1 MTKILNSAEILTFD
15 TIRYEINANHK
26 ISALSEIKLY
36 VGDRPVTIK
45 GCSTLNVETN
55 EGIIELVDKIDLT
68 KKYTLELVGVGTK
81 DVIPTAI
88 FDSEEF
94 INNYV
99 DYDANLGA
107 VINGNNVIFNV
118 WAPTASNV
126 ELRLYKNGHSEEAF
140 FTAPMTNGNKGTWT
154 YEVVDCPI
162 NAYYTYLVTTMNG
175 TQEAVDPYARAVG
188 VNGKRG
194 MVVDLSSTNP
204 SAWNNEEYIK
214 LEKYTDAIIWEVH
227 VRDFSNKIKSS
238 QYKGKY
244 LALTERG
251 LTNSYGESVGIDY
264 LVNLGIT
271 HVHLLPIHDYA
282 TVDETKPDEQFNWGY
297 DPANYN
303 ALEGSYSLDPYN
315 GEVRI
320 KEFKM
325 AVQAL
330 HNANLGVIMDVVY
343 NHTYHANSSFNKIVP
358 YYYYRFNAD
367 GTNISYSGCGNDTAS
382 EHLMFRKF
390 MVESTAYWVKEYK
403 LDGLRFDLMGLHD
416 LETIREIEKRVHEIN
431 PNAIIYGEGWNMGK
445 TLGGQLQANQNNV
458 INIEPQQESAGSV
471 SVFSDVIRDGL
482 KGSTFCNTA
491 QGYVSGNSAN
501 LRENVKFGISGGEYG
516 NWSWCAK
523 NGGVINYISA
533 HDNHTLWDKLA
544 ISNGDNSVEERIPM
558 NKLGAAIVMISKGTP
573 FMQAGEEMLRT
584 KHGDENSYN
593 SSDEINNIDW
603 ESLTPNSDQL
613 KVMNYYKGLIEL
625 RKASPILRAQ
635 NGVEIKF
642 FDIGESALSVLYEDL
657 KTNNKT
663 LVIINP
669 TDREITYYLDEEW
682 KLFVDANN
690 AGNKV
695 LRLDNG
701 DVTVNKRSI
710 MIYKK

>member
-26 ISALSEIKLY
+26 ISALSEIKLC

-162 NAYYTYLVTTMNG
+162 NVYYTYLVTTMNG

-251 LTNSYGESVGIDY
+251 LTNSYGESVGVDY

-325 AVQAL
+325 AVQVL

-367 GTNISYSGCGNDTAS
+367 GTNSSYSGCGNDTAS
-382 EHLMFRKF
+382 ERLMFRKF
-390 MVESTAYWVKEYK
+390 MVDSTAYWVKEYK

-416 LETIREIEKRVHEIN
+416 LETISEIEKRVHEIN

-471 SVFSDVIRDGL
+471 SVFNDVIRDGL
-482 KGSTFCNTA
+482 KGSTFCNTE
-491 QGYVSGNSAN
+491 QGYVNGNSAN

-544 ISNGDNSVEERIPM
+544 ISNGDNSIEERIAM

-613 KVMNYYKGLIEL
+613 KVVNYYKGLIEL

-642 FDIGESALSVLYEDL
+642 FDVGESALSVLYKDL
-657 KTNNKT
+657 KTDNKT

-682 KLFVDANN
+682 KLFADANN